1 MRSSS
6 PKTRCVKPI
15 IGLSLTQIGID
26 NIVMSQAP
34 HFPRMITIADVARAA
49 GVSSMTVSKV
59 LRGTGRIAVETRARV
74 TQIAEE
80 LGYVPN
86 RLAGSLSSQTSSLIG
101 IVIPS
106 IGDQVYAGVLA
117 GINEVLNGQGY
128 TAFIGESFFDPEI
141 ELRIV
146 HMMLTMKPAALILT
160 GGLARDERTIR
171 LLRRSGIRAVHLWD
185 GDHPNLDATVGLS
198 HRNAGQ
204 LAAQVFIAAGLTRCA
219 YIGSQLDRDLCAA
232 CRLEGY
238 SGALSEAG
246 ATLRCMTDPDLPRT
260 AETGY
265 ALTRRLLEQGAPPQ
279 AIHYLN
285 DAMAIGGLRFMNEA
299 SITVPQT
306 VSVNGFNGTALAHSL
321 TTRLTTIEVPLMEVG
336 RRAATA
342 ALTIPPADAERSV
355 DLIEITLT
363 MGNTT
368 ASRP

>member
-1 MRSSS
+1 
-6 PKTRCVKPI
+6 
-15 IGLSLTQIGID
+15 
-26 NIVMSQAP
+26 MSQAP
-34 HFPRMITIADVARAA
+34 QFPRTITIADVAKAA

-59 LRGTGRIAVETRARV
+59 LRGTGRIATETRARV

-86 RLAGSLSSQTSSLIG
+86 RLAGSLSSKTSSLIG

-106 IGDQVYAGVLA
+106 IGDQVYTGVLA
-117 GINEVLNGQGY
+117 GINEVLNGRGY

-185 GDHPNLDATVGLS
+185 GDHPDLDATVGLS
-198 HRNAGQ
+198 HRAAGQ
-204 LAAQVFIAAGLTRCA
+204 LAAQVFLQAGLTRCA
-219 YIGSQLDRDLCAA
+219 YIGAQLDRDLCAA

-238 SGALSEAG
+238 SHALSAVD
-246 ATLRCMTDPDLPRT
+246 ATLQCLTDAHLSRT

-265 ALTRRLLEQGAPPQ
+265 ELTRRLLEQGEPPQ

-285 DAMAIGGLRFMNEA
+285 DAMAIGGLRFLSEA
-299 SITVPQT
+299 SIAVPQA
-306 VSVNGFNGTALAHSL
+306 VSVNGFNGTALPHSL
-321 TTRLTTIEVPLMEVG
+321 STRLTTIEVPLMEVG

-342 ALTIPPADAERSV
+342 ALTRPPTGTEASV
-355 DLIEITLT
+355 DLIEVSLT
-363 MGNTT
+363 IGNTT

>member
-1 MRSSS
+1 
-6 PKTRCVKPI
+6 
-15 IGLSLTQIGID
+15 
-26 NIVMSQAP
+26 MSQDP
-34 HFPRMITIADVARAA
+34 HFSRTITIADVAKAA

-59 LRGTGRIAVETRARV
+59 IRGTGRIAAETRARV
-74 TQIAEE
+74 TQIADE

-86 RLAGSLSSQTSSLIG
+86 RLAGALSSQTSSLIG

-117 GINEVLNGQGY
+117 GINGVLNGRNY

-160 GGLARDERTIR
+160 GGLARDERTTR

-185 GDHPNLDATVGLS
+185 GDRPDLDATVGLS
-198 HRNAGQ
+198 HRRAGQ
-204 LAAQVFIAAGLTRCA
+204 LAAQVFLDAGLTRCA

-232 CRLEGY
+232 CRLEGF
-238 SGALSEAG
+238 SQALSATG
-246 ATLRCMTDPDLPRT
+246 ATLRQLTDGNLSRS

-265 ALTRRLLEQGAPPQ
+265 FLTKRLIEQDEPPQ

-299 SITVPQT
+299 SIAVPQT
-306 VSVNGFNGTALAHSL
+306 VSVNGFNGTALPHSL
-321 TTRLTTIEVPLMEVG
+321 TTRLTTIEVPLMEIG

-342 ALTIPPADAERSV
+342 ALATPPIGSDPSV
-355 DLIEITLT
+355 DIIDISLT
-363 MGNTT
+363 AGNTV
-368 ASRP
+368 ACRPD

>member
-1 MRSSS
+1 
-6 PKTRCVKPI
+6 
-15 IGLSLTQIGID
+15 
-26 NIVMSQAP
+26 MSQAP
-34 HFPRMITIADVARAA
+34 HFPRTITIADVARAA

-59 LRGTGRIAVETRARV
+59 LRGTGRIAATTRARV
-74 TQIAEE
+74 TQIAED

-117 GINEVLNGQGY
+117 GINEVLNGRGY

-171 LLRRSGIRAVHLWD
+171 LLRRSGVRAVHLWD
-185 GDHPNLDATVGLS
+185 GDHPDLNATVGLS
-198 HRNAGQ
+198 HRTAGK
-204 LAAQVFIAAGLTRCA
+204 LAANVFLEAGLTRCA
-219 YIGSQLDRDLCAA
+219 YIGSQLGRDLCAA

-238 SGALSEAG
+238 ADTLSAAG
-246 ATLRCMTDPDLPRT
+246 ATLRQLTDASLPRT
-260 AETGY
+260 SETGY
-265 ALTRRLLEQGAPPQ
+265 DLTRRLIEQGERPQ

-299 SITVPQT
+299 AIAVPGMI
-306 VSVNGFNGTALAHSL
+306 SVNGFNGTALPHSL
-321 TTRLTTIEVPLMEVG
+321 TTRLTTIEVPLLDMG

-342 ALTIPPADAERSV
+342 ALTHPPIGSEGSI
-355 DLIEITLT
+355 DLTEISLTL
-363 MGNTT
+363 GNTVI
-368 ASRP
+368 AR